1 LRDQTRR
8 RGTRA
13 LALQRVVVVDNSATN
28 LKILTRL
35 ASSLGEQT
43 PPRGFADPAAALS
56 ACAAE
61 RPDLVIVAGEMAE
74 LDAASFVS
82 RLHDEKTCVSV
93 PVIVVAAHEERD
105 CIDRALAAGAADHL
119 LSPVDHDEFRTRVGN
134 LLRLSRDGQPGL
146 QKIAPLEGVRA
157 LTARHEEGPGLTRA
171 RERLLRIIDAVPALV
186 CATDRDGRYIFCN
199 HHFAAFVGLR
209 PGRLIGKQPLEAH
222 DDALARNL
230 NELDHRLLAGENL
243 PIAFEEQIVDRE
255 GKRCDLL
262 TTKSVYHGGDG
273 DGAMVVTVSLDIT
286 ARKRAE
292 LEVLAVKEQ
301 AEIANRS
308 KTEFLANMSHEL
320 RTPLNAIIGFSQ
332 VMAGEMLGPIAT
344 QRYVGYARDILG
356 SAEHLLGI
364 INDIL
369 DVSKLETGK
378 LGLAEE
384 AIDMPKAIADLIHLV
399 ESKARASELRVVV
412 RREGKVPPL
421 RGDSRKVKQIVLN
434 LLTNAIK
441 FSRPGGEVE
450 IVLKSDGGAV
460 TVTVADRG
468 IGMDP
473 HEVELAM
480 TRFGQVTG
488 PWIRQH
494 AGTGLGLPL
503 AIGLTELHGGSLTI
517 QSIKGVGT
525 NVTVVFPPARS
536 EGVEGVAASETR
548 SAG

>member
-1 LRDQTRR
+1 
-8 RGTRA
+8 

-35 ASSLGEQT
+35 ASSLGEEAS
-43 PPRGFADPAAALS
+43 PRGFADPEAALA

-74 LDAASFVS
+74 LDVAGFVS
-82 RLHDEKTCVSV
+82 RLHGEKTCATV
-93 PVIVVAAHEERD
+93 PIIVVAAYEERD

-119 LSPVDHDEFRTRVGN
+119 LSPVDHHEFRTRVRN
-134 LLRLSRDGQPGL
+134 LLRLSGREQSGT

-157 LTARHEEGPGLTRA
+157 RIAQREEGPGLTRA
-171 RERLLRIIDAVPALV
+171 HERLLRVIDAVPALV

-199 HHFAAFVGLR
+199 HRFAAFVGLR

-243 PIAFEEQIVDRE
+243 PIAFDEQIVDRE

-273 DGAMVVTVSLDIT
+273 DSAMVVTVSLDIT
-286 ARKRAE
+286 ARKLAE
-292 LEVLAVKEQ
+292 LDVLAVKEQ
-301 AEIANRS
+301 AEVANRS

-378 LGLAEE
+378 LELAEE

-412 RREGKVPPL
+412 RREGELPRL

-460 TVTVADRG
+460 TVTVTDRG

-536 EGVEGVAASETR
+536 EGVEGVAASKAR

>member
-1 LRDQTRR
+1 L
-8 RGTRA
+8 
-13 LALQRVVVVDNSATN
+13 
-28 LKILTRL
+28 
-35 ASSLGEQT
+35 EQ
-43 PPRGFADPAAALS
+43 
-56 ACAAE
+56 
-61 RPDLVIVAGEMAE
+61 
-74 LDAASFVS
+74 AASKEV
-82 RLHDEKTCVSV
+82 
-93 PVIVVAAHEERD
+93 
-105 CIDRALAAGAADHL
+105 
-119 LSPVDHDEFRTRVGN
+119 
-134 LLRLSRDGQPGL
+134 
-146 QKIAPLEGVRA
+146 APLEGTPSRGTTGSGNLSRA
-157 LTARHEEGPGLTRA
+157 H
-171 RERLLRIIDAVPALV
+171 ERLLRVIDAVPALV

-199 HHFAAFVGLR
+199 QRFAAFIGMR
-209 PGRLIGKQPLEAH
+209 PARLIGKQPLEAH

-230 NELDHRLLAGENL
+230 SDLDRRLLVGENL
-243 PIAFEEQIVDRE
+243 PTAFEEQIADRE

-262 TTKSVYHGGDG
+262 TTKAVYPGGDG

-292 LEVLAVKEQ
+292 FDLLAIKEQ

-344 QRYVGYARDILG
+344 QRYIGYARDILG

-378 LGLAEE
+378 LELSEE
-384 AIDMPKAIADLIHLV
+384 TIDVPKALAGLIHLV
-399 ESKARASELRVVV
+399 ESKARAAELRVVV
-412 RREGKVPPL
+412 RRDGEVPRL
-421 RGDSRKVKQIVLN
+421 RGDLRKVKQIVLN

-450 IVLKSDGGAV
+450 IVLKGDGGAV
-460 TVTVADRG
+460 IMTVTDRG
-468 IGMDP
+468 IGMEAQ
-473 HEVELAM
+473 EVELAM

-503 AIGLTELHGGSLTI
+503 AIGLTELHGGTLTI

-525 NVTVVFPPARS
+525 NVTVAFPPTRS
-536 EGVEGVAASETR
+536 EGIASAAAATR

>member
-1 LRDQTRR
+1 
-8 RGTRA
+8 
-13 LALQRVVVVDNSATN
+13 
-28 LKILTRL
+28 
-35 ASSLGEQT
+35 
-43 PPRGFADPAAALS
+43 
-56 ACAAE
+56 
-61 RPDLVIVAGEMAE
+61 
-74 LDAASFVS
+74 
-82 RLHDEKTCVSV
+82 
-93 PVIVVAAHEERD
+93 
-105 CIDRALAAGAADHL
+105 
-119 LSPVDHDEFRTRVGN
+119 
-134 LLRLSRDGQPGL
+134 
-146 QKIAPLEGVRA
+146 
-157 LTARHEEGPGLTRA
+157 
-171 RERLLRIIDAVPALV
+171 
-186 CATDRDGRYIFCN
+186 
-199 HHFAAFVGLR
+199 
-209 PGRLIGKQPLEAH
+209 
-222 DDALARNL
+222 
-230 NELDHRLLAGENL
+230 
-243 PIAFEEQIVDRE
+243 
-255 GKRCDLL
+255 
-262 TTKSVYHGGDG
+262 
-273 DGAMVVTVSLDIT
+273 
-286 ARKRAE
+286 
-292 LEVLAVKEQ
+292 
-301 AEIANRS
+301 
-308 KTEFLANMSHEL
+308 MSHEL

-378 LGLAEE
+378 LELAEE

-412 RREGKVPPL
+412 RREGEVPRL

-450 IVLKSDGGAV
+450 IVLKSDDGAV

-503 AIGLTELHGGSLTI
+503 AIGLAELHGGSLTI

-536 EGVEGVAASETR
+536 EGAEGVAASETR